1 MGQAARKMFA
11 NSIFNQKKLM
21 KSTLSIISTAIVLA
35 MAVLLNSCNKGKGGG
50 GMNGAFTSNTES
62 KSGAGYDLDEI
73 HNSGEL
79 IIATLSGPDTYY
91 DYQGQPMGVQYAFA
105 ANFASQEGLRVR
117 VETAHDTAGLVKL
130 LNSGE
135 ADIIAL
141 PMNQATIKKDGL
153 VPAGVKT
160 KGTNLSW
167 AVRKDATDLAEAL
180 NGWYGEG
187 IDVTVEKA
195 ERLREKERN
204 TVRRK
209 VRAPF
214 ISKEKGIIS
223 VYDNHFK
230 SAAART
236 GWDWRLLAAQCY
248 QESGFDPDAI
258 SWAGARGLMQV
269 MPSTA
274 AQMGVPESRLFSPE
288 DNINAAAK
296 YISHLK
302 GLFQDVRGEERTKF
316 VLAAYNG
323 GAGHVR
329 DAMALAR
336 KYGKN
341 QHSWAEVKH
350 FVRGLSQARYYRDPV
365 VRYGYMI
372 GNETANYVDAVW
384 ERWRAY
390 GGRVA
395 SISEG
400 NFRDGAVPASHEG
413 RRPHK
418 RNRFSKDVK
427 IYGPDSPELK
437 GE

>member
-1 MGQAARKMFA
+1 
-11 NSIFNQKKLM
+11 
-21 KSTLSIISTAIVLA
+21 
-35 MAVLLNSCNKGKGGG
+35 
-50 GMNGAFTSNTES
+50 MNGAFTSSEAS
-62 KSGAGYDLDEI
+62 KSGADYDLDEI

-79 IIATLSGPDTYY
+79 IIATLSGPETYY

-117 VETAHDTAGLVKL
+117 VETARDTATLLKL
-130 LNSGE
+130 LSKGE
-135 ADIIAL
+135 ADIVAL
-141 PMNQATIKKDGL
+141 PVSMSTIKKYKL
-153 VPAGVKT
+153 VGAGVKT
-160 KGTNLSW
+160 RGNASSW
-167 AVRKDATDLAEAL
+167 VVRPGATDLAEAL
-180 NGWYGEG
+180 NNWYGEG
-187 IDVTVEKA
+187 IDISVERA
-195 ERLREKERN
+195 ERIREKERS

-214 ISKEKGIIS
+214 ISREKGIIS
-223 VYDNHFK
+223 VYDSHFK

-248 QESGFDPDAI
+248 QESGFDPDAV

-274 AQMGVPESRLFSPE
+274 EQMGVPAGRLFSPE
-288 DNINAAAK
+288 DNINAATK
-296 YISHLK
+296 YINRLR
-302 GLFQDVRGEERTKF
+302 GMFQDVRGEERTKF

-323 GAGHVR
+323 GPGHIR

-341 QHSWAEVKH
+341 HHSWDEVRY
-350 FVRGLSQARYYRDPV
+350 FVKALTQARYYRDPV
-365 VRYGYMI
+365 VKYGYMI
-372 GNETANYVDAVW
+372 GAETANYVDAVW

-390 GGRVA
+390 GGRVSA
-395 SISEG
+395 ISY
-400 NFRDGAVPASHEG
+400 GAVREENDVATQHNS

-418 RNRFSKDVK
+418 KNRFSRDVK
-427 IYGPDSPELK
+427 IYGPDSPELR